1 MTQEAHRPKPSAD
14 APKKQSWQE
23 AEAALLGLV
32 PPVTAT
38 AEGEAA
44 SDAPAPAAVE
54 PSPPSWRSAVF
65 VALCALYQLRRAM
78 PLANVTPW
86 DFGALFSK
94 GYGTV
99 AFLVLFPSLV
109 SLWGLT
115 RGNLKR
121 QADASAWFLLQAVVW
136 ALLAVVALFQGEF
149 VTALLMPWHL
159 ALGCAILMVMLAPP
173 PLEAPVPPR
182 GSPPPPTV
190 RPATPEDR
198 DAIADLQDAALA
210 RRPTTFEAPSEGEED
225 GRHPVLVAEEN
236 GRVVGCAATRAH
248 SSRECY
254 ADIADFSL
262 FVAKDVR
269 GMGVDE
275 LLLKALLKAAEGA
288 GFHKLTTCVLAN
300 QSHTLKLFERLRFT
314 TVGTHEKH
322 ARVDGAW
329 HDVVVVEKFLR

>member
-1 MTQEAHRPKPSAD
+1 MSQEAHRPEPPSTAS
-14 APKKQSWQE
+14 KKQSWQE
-23 AEAALLGLV
+23 AEAALLGLA
-32 PPVTAT
+32 PPVTAN

-44 SDAPAPAAVE
+44 SDATGPAA
-54 PSPPSWRSAVF
+54 PSQPGWGSAVF

-115 RGNLKR
+115 RGDLKR
-121 QADASAWFLLQAVVW
+121 QSDASAWFLLQAVVW
-136 ALLAVVALFQGEF
+136 ALMAVVALFQGEF

-159 ALGCAILMVMLAPP
+159 ALVCAILMVMRAPP

-198 DAIADLQDAALA
+198 DAIAGLQDAALA

-225 GRHPVLVAEEN
+225 ERHPVLVAEEN

>member
-1 MTQEAHRPKPSAD
+1 MSQEAHRPEPPSS
-14 APKKQSWQE
+14 APRKQSWQE

-32 PPVTAT
+32 PPVADGSQT
-38 AEGEAA
+38 EEA
-44 SDAPAPAAVE
+44 SDAPGPRTVE
-54 PSPPSWRSAVF
+54 HSPPGWGTVVF
-65 VALCALYQLRRAM
+65 VSLCALYQLRRVM

-86 DFGALFSK
+86 DFQALFTR

-99 AFLVLFPSLV
+99 ALLVLFPSLV
-109 SLWGLT
+109 SLWGIARDDPNRRTSGSLW
-115 RGNLKR
+115 LM
-121 QADASAWFLLQAVVW
+121 LQAVIW
-136 ALLAVVALFQGEF
+136 AVMAVVALFKGEF

-159 ALGCAILMVMLAPP
+159 SLVCAIVMAMSAPAS
-173 PLEAPVPPR
+173 LEAPVPPR
-182 GSPPPPTV
+182 ASPPPPTV

-198 DAIADLQDAALA
+198 DAIEGLQDAALA
-210 RRPTTFEAPSEGEED
+210 RRPTTFEAPVEGEED
-225 GRHPVLVAEEN
+225 ARHPVLVAEED
-236 GRVVGCAATRAH
+236 GRVVACVATRAY

-269 GMGVDE
+269 GRGLDE
-275 LLLKALLKAAEGA
+275 LLLKALLKAAAEA
-288 GFHKLTTCVLAN
+288 GFHKLTTSVLAD

-329 HDVVVVEKFLR
+329 RDVVVVEKFLR